1 MYIKIWTNISSLI
14 GIEFDSEYLYGDSD
28 KHIKTK
34 IKSYGDKVN
43 PSFQGKNVLK
53 ENASYKCLSLI
64 MTDSP
69 IRVNKMYYPQTLSE
83 ECKQEIKT
91 KEIES
96 LCNKDLSLSSSDE
109 SHNESF
115 NKSYNES
122 DNESYNDNHFVL
134 IA

>member
-1 MYIKIWTNISSLI
+1 
-14 GIEFDSEYLYGDSD
+14 
-28 KHIKTK
+28 
-34 IKSYGDKVN
+34 
-43 PSFQGKNVLK
+43 
-53 ENASYKCLSLI
+53 

-91 KEIES
+91 EEIES

-122 DNESYNDNHFVL
+122 DNESYNDDHFVL